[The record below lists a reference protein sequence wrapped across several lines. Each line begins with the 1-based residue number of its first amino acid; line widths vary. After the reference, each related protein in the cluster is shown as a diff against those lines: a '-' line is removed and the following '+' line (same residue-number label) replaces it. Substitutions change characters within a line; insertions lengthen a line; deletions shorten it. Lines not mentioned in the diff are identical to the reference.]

1 MKTYKIRGLWEYD
14 DETGEGLYWS
24 NEFGWVREYQAD
36 VFTEEE
42 SKELRLPMGGVWE
55 EQN

>member
-24 NEFGWVREYQAD
+24 NRFGWVREDQAD

-55 EQN
+55 EQ